1 MARYRDRHGDELYRT
16 GVGGPRSSSSE
27 PGPLRLHVLARRTFR
42 PLHATHSCSRESQQ
56 PPKFDGSLRSVHPP
70 VPRLISPAGVTDPSS
85 SLVSFPRRARLSVL
99 AANLEFRITYRH
111 TVRESLVRDH
121 GQLSSSPC
129 AQPARCTKVLSRTVT
144 SFVHPM
150 LHAHPHDAPFP
161 ASAMGWAASST
172 RLDHTFTYAPY
183 PQLQQLEIGRRP
195 PGILTRPSDR
205 IRKAFNLKQLSCAT
219 MTSASYGVCFRS
231 RSRDIA
237 TTRADW
243 QPPVPCACM
252 ISWHIPDVKYADHT
266 LPSYKPSALFRGCDC
281 EAQAVAVEVAVQK

>member
-85 SLVSFPRRARLSVL
+85 SFVSFPRRARLSVP

-129 AQPARCTKVLSRTVT
+129 AQPARCTKVLSHSDIFRASHAACAPTRRSVP
-144 SFVHPM
+144 SFRRGLGRLVH
-150 LHAHPHDAPFP
+150 A
-161 ASAMGWAASST
+161 
-172 RLDHTFTYAPY
+172 
-183 PQLQQLEIGRRP
+183 
-195 PGILTRPSDR
+195 TRPHFYLRS
-205 IRKAFNLKQLSCAT
+205 I
-219 MTSASYGVCFRS
+219 SA
-231 RSRDIA
+231 IA
-237 TTRADW
+237 TARDRAAAAWHTYSPQRSDSQSL
-243 QPPVPCACM
+243 QPEATLMC
-252 ISWHIPDVKYADHT
+252 DHDICE
-266 LPSYKPSALFRGCDC
+266 LRRLFPIEEPRYRDD
-281 EAQAVAVEVAVQK
+281 AR